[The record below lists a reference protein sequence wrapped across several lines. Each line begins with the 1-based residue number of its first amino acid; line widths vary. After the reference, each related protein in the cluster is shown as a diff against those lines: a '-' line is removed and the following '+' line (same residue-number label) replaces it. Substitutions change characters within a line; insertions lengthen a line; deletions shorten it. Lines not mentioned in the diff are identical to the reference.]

1 MFDRHTL
8 AETAMTINRLGRFG
22 PVSRLTLGGGGIGQV
37 WGPTSEEE
45 AVATLHAA
53 VDGGIDLIDAAPGY
67 HICEA
72 MIGRA
77 FAGRLRARHDQI

>member
-37 WGPTSEEE
+37 WGPTSM
-45 AVATLHAA
+45 AASTSSTPRPAT
-53 VDGGIDLIDAAPGY
+53 IS
-67 HICEA
+67 
-72 MIGRA
+72 
-77 FAGRLRARHDQI
+77 ARP